1 MRRRTVIVIIS
12 SIAGFIVFT
21 LIVVNLL
28 GLLGLQLNTSGQIA
42 LVEIVGSIESSDD
55 IIDQIHRY
63 RDELNI
69 RGIVVRIDS
78 PGGLVAP
85 TQEIYEEL
93 QKLDKPVVA
102 SMGGVAASGGYYIA
116 CAADKIVA
124 NPGSLTGSIGV
135 IFQLPTAEKL
145 LKKVGIG
152 IEVVKSGKYKD
163 TGSITRKLSEDER
176 QLLQRTIDDVYNQ
189 FIDAIHKGRKD
200 KNLTKKEL
208 ESIADGRIL
217 SGKQAFEM
225 KLVDQL
231 GNLQDAIDLA
241 AKLGGIEGKPKI
253 VKERKRK
260 PLIEKV
266 LGKTSLNTIEETIRT
281 LPSLRYELK
290 F

>member
-1 MRRRTVIVIIS
+1 
-12 SIAGFIVFT
+12 
-21 LIVVNLL
+21 VNALE
-28 GLLGLQLNTSGQIA
+28 LLGLQLNTSSQIA
-42 LVEIVGSIESSDD
+42 LIEIVGSIESSDD
-55 IIDQIHRY
+55 IIGQIHRY
-63 RDELNI
+63 RDQLNI
-69 RGIVVRIDS
+69 GGIVVRIDS

-116 CAADKIVA
+116 CGADKIVA

-152 IEVVKSGKYKD
+152 MEVVKSGKYKD
-163 TGSITRKLSEDER
+163 TGSITRKISEDER

-253 VKERKRK
+253 VKERRRK
-260 PLIEKV
+260 PFIERV
-266 LGKTSLNTIEETIRT
+266 LGKTSLYPIEETLRT